1 MKNHLNQTLR
11 QYCLIAIILSF
22 FSVQANNVT
31 VSNVTLT
38 GQNTASDFTLV
49 QFDISWENSWR
60 VSAGPNNWDAVWV
73 FVKYRVGSGDWQHAW
88 LEAAAHTAPAGSTI
102 DDGLEDPTIAFN
114 ATTNPSLGV
123 FIYRDADGSGTLNLT
138 GVQLRW
144 NYGENGV
151 ADDDGVDIK
160 VFAIEMVNIPQA
172 SFYVGSGGTE
182 SGSFTDGSWTSGATI
197 PLQITTEAALTI
209 GTSAGN
215 LWGTSSSGDN
225 TIGGA
230 GTLAAEFPKGF
241 DAIYVMKYELSQQ
254 GYVDFLNTIDGTQG
268 TARYPGQSTNRH
280 GIAVSGGVYSTSSPY
295 VACNFI
301 SWADLAA
308 YLDWSALRPMTE
320 LEFEKI
326 ARGTLTAEPDEYA
339 WGTTTLVTNAY
350 TLSNSGAI
358 DEGIATNYS
367 AGGNASYDT
376 SDGSIDGP
384 LRNGIFAA
392 NGSNTGRET
401 SGASFYGV
409 MELSGNLKE
418 RYVSVGRAN
427 GRLFTGI
434 HGDGTIDAAGDA
446 DVTNWPATTGDG
458 IGERGGDWF
467 EASSRLRISDRI
479 DAALTTSARLSY
491 YGGRGAR
498 VDPN

>member
-1 MKNHLNQTLR
+1 MKNHLKNTLR
-11 QYCLIAIILSF
+11 HLCLLIAFLSF
-22 FSVQANNVT
+22 HLSYSNNVT

-38 GQNTASDFTLV
+38 GQDAASDFTFV
-49 QFDISWENSWR
+49 QFDITWENSWR
-60 VSAGPNNWDAVWV
+60 VSAGPANWDAVWV

-88 LEAAAHTAPAGSTI
+88 LEAATHAAPAGSTI
-102 DDGLEDPTIAFN
+102 TDGLEDPSSGFN

-123 FIYRDADGSGTLNLT
+123 FIYRDADGSGTINLT

-151 ADDDGVDIK
+151 DDNDGVDIK

-172 SFYVGSGGTE
+172 SFFVGSGGSE
-182 SGSFTDGSWTSGATI
+182 SGSFTEGDYGGGDPV
-197 PLQITTEAALTI
+197 PLQITSEGALTI
-209 GTSAGN
+209 GTGTGE
-215 LWGTSSSGDN
+215 LYGTSTSGDN
-225 TIGGA
+225 TIGA
-230 GTLAAEFPKGF
+230 TGTLAAEFPKGF
-241 DAIYVMKYELSQQ
+241 DAIYVMKYEISQQ

-268 TARYPGQSTNRH
+268 TARYPGQTANRH
-280 GIAVSGGVYSTSSPY
+280 GIIVSGGVYSTSTPY
-295 VACNFI
+295 IACNFL

-320 LEFEKI
+320 LEYEKI
-326 ARGTLTAEPDEYA
+326 ARGTLTPEPNEYA
-339 WGTTTLVTNAY
+339 WGTTTLVSNAY
-350 TLSNSGAI
+350 TLSNAGAI

-376 SDGSIDGP
+376 SDGAIDGP

-418 RYVSVGRAN
+418 RYVSVGRTN
-427 GRLFTGI
+427 GRSFTGL
-434 HGDGTIDAAGDA
+434 HGDGAIDASGDA

-467 EASSRLRISDRI
+467 EGSSRLRISDRI
-479 DAALTTSARLSY
+479 DAALTIASRVSY

>member
-11 QYCLIAIILSF
+11 QFCLVITIFSSF
-22 FSVQANNVT
+22 YAQANNVT

-49 QFDISWENSWR
+49 QFDITWENSWR
-60 VSAGPNNWDAVWV
+60 VSAGPANWDAVWV

-102 DDGLEDPTIAFN
+102 DDGLEDPSIAFN

-151 ADDDGVDIK
+151 ADGDGVDIK

-197 PLQITTEAALTI
+197 PLQITSENALTI
-209 GTSAGN
+209 DQSAGN
-215 LWGTSSSGDN
+215 LWGTSTGGDN
-225 TIGGA
+225 TIGGV
-230 GTLAAEFPKGF
+230 GTLVADFPKGF

-268 TARYPGQSTNRH
+268 TARFPSETLNRH
-280 GIAVSGGVYSTSSPY
+280 GITVSGGVYSTSNPY
-295 VACNFI
+295 VACNYL

-308 YLDWSALRPMTE
+308 YLDWAALRPMTE
-320 LEFEKI
+320 LEYEKI
-326 ARGTLTAEPDEYA
+326 ARGTLTPEPDEYA
-339 WGTTTLVTNAY
+339 WGTTTLANSAY
-350 TLSNSGAI
+350 TLSNASGI

-376 SDGSIDGP
+376 SDGAIDGP

-409 MELSGNLKE
+409 MELSGNIME
-418 RYVSVGRAN
+418 RCVSAGIASS
-427 GRLFTGI
+427 RLYDGI
-434 HGDGTIDAAGDA
+434 HGDGLIDSAGEA
-446 DVTNWPATTGDG
+446 DVSNWPSSSTASG
-458 IGERGGDWF
+458 IGQRGSNFGDN
-467 EASSRLRISDRI
+467 SDRLRISDRS
-479 DAALTTSARLSY
+479 DASQVLATRVSI
-491 YGGRGAR
+491 YGGRGVRNA
-498 VDPN
+498 P